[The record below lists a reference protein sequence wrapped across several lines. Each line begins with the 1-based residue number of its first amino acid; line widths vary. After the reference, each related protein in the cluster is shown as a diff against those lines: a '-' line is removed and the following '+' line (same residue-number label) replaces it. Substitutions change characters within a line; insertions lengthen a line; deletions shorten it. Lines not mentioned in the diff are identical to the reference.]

1 MTRRLHARAGLTLVE
16 VIAAIAILALVMVN
30 VQMVSRSGH
39 DAVRSGVLSAQLD
52 NELELTLDRI
62 TLALM
67 GTSEEEIEGAG
78 LAPSASDHVHYSK
91 LLGEEDGVPVMSD
104 PESIQWSPSGQAT
117 GTVLWRQDP
126 DTAEERQVTWSR
138 AVPSAYTGEV
148 VGNGEDD
155 NGNGVLD
162 EKGLAFT
169 KDGDQLQIF
178 LTVEHYD
185 EQGKPERVDRTFK
198 VTCRN

>member
-1 MTRRLHARAGLTLVE
+1 MKRRFHSRTGLTLIE
-16 VIAAIAILALVMVN
+16 IMAAITIMALVMIN
-30 VQMVSRSGH
+30 IQMVSKTGH
-39 DAVRSGVLSAQLD
+39 DAARSGVLKAQLD

-67 GTSEEEIEGAG
+67 GTSQEEVEGPAM
-78 LAPSASDHVHYSK
+78 APASSDWVSYSK
-91 LLGEEDGVPVMSD
+91 LLGQEGGLPVMSD
-104 PESIQWSPSGQAT
+104 PESIEWNPSGRAS

-126 DTAEERQVTWSR
+126 DGAAEREVTWSR
-138 AVPSAYTGEV
+138 SVPSAYTGEIA
-148 VGNGEDD
+148 GNGKDD
-155 NGNGVLD
+155 NGNGIRD

-169 KDGDQLQIF
+169 RDGDQLEIL

-185 EQGKPERVDRTFK
+185 DQGNPERVDRTFK